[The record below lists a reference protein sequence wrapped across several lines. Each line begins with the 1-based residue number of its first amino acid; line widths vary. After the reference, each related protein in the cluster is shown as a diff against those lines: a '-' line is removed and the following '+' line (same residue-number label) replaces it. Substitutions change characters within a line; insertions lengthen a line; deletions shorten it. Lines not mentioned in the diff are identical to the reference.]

1 MQTWDELLATA
12 VVGTEQRELKL
23 AVRDDD
29 ELGQLLA
36 HINNADREGSL
47 LTAAAVLALYRSAGV
62 APPVDTQ
69 PAPEA
74 CAPDEKQRGSAA
86 SGQHLALML
95 DGQFREVLPEWLAAM
110 NTAQR
115 RVPEESLPALL
126 DHGLADPGLRNMIT
140 AVLGQ
145 RGEWLAAQN
154 PDWLYANRRDE
165 KEVWE
170 TGSREERLLLLENVR
185 STDPAKARELL
196 ATTWPE
202 ESAKDRVAFLE
213 KLAIGLNAGDEQF
226 LNEALHDR
234 SVEVR
239 RVARTLL
246 AGLPSSDFSRRLQA
260 LVKPVMSF
268 KKPLIGKARIE
279 VALPND
285 DPVAWLKAN
294 DVEIGSP
301 PQNTTRSFG
310 PKAWYLK
317 EVISLVPITH
327 WSKLWA
333 KSPLAIVKAA
343 DESEWHESFILG
355 FVTAVQRDRDPDWI
369 EALVAFTASDPKQ
382 TPLLELVRYLPAS
395 RLEALSLRALESQAD
410 GLSDGHPAFHLLLAH
425 RSAWSDQLSRSVVS
439 SIKTRIAKGHDN
451 TVDWQTKS
459 ALKKFARYVSP
470 ALYDELAAGWPTDSV
485 SWSNWSKGVDAF
497 QSLLAFRR
505 DMHRAISE
513 KEQRS

>member
-1 MQTWDELLATA
+1 MQAWDELLATA
-12 VVGTEQRELKL
+12 VVGTEQREANL
-23 AVRDDD
+23 AARDD

-36 HINNADREGSL
+36 QTNNSDREGSL
-47 LTAAAVLALYRSAGV
+47 LSAAAVLTLYRSAGV
-62 APPVDTQ
+62 APPSDAQ

-74 CAPDEKQRGSAA
+74 CAPDDLPRASAA

-95 DGQFREVLPEWLAAM
+95 DGQFREVLREWLAAM
-110 NTAQR
+110 NNAQL
-115 RVPEESLPALL
+115 RVPEECLPTLL
-126 DHGLADPGLRNMIT
+126 DHGFIEPHLRSLI
-140 AVLGQ
+140 AVVLGR
-145 RGEWLAAQN
+145 RGEWLASQN
-154 PDWLYANRRDE
+154 PEWIYATRRDE
-165 KEVWE
+165 KQLWE
-170 TGSREERLLLLENVR
+170 TGNRDERLLLLENLR
-185 STDPAKARELL
+185 RTDPAKGRELL
-196 ATTWPE
+196 ATTLAQ
-202 ESAKDRVAFLE
+202 ESAKDRVAFVD
-213 KLAIGLNAGDEQF
+213 KFAIGLNLADEPF

-239 RVARTLL
+239 RVARALL
-246 AGLPSSDFSRRLQA
+246 AALPSSEFSRRLQE

-279 VALPND
+279 VALPNE
-285 DPVAWLKAN
+285 DPIAWLKAN

-301 PQNTTRSFG
+301 PQTPTHSFG
-310 PKAWYLK
+310 PKAWCLK

-333 KSPLAIVKAA
+333 KSPLEIIKAA
-343 DESEWHESFILG
+343 DESDWHESFILG
-355 FVTAVQRDRDPDWI
+355 FVSAVQRDRDPDWI

-395 RLEALSLRALESQAD
+395 RLDALSLRALKAQTD
-410 GLSDGHPAFHLLLAH
+410 GLNDGHPAFHLLLVH
-425 RSAWSDQLSRSVVS
+425 RSAWSDPLSRAVVS

-451 TVDWQTKS
+451 TADWRTKS
-459 ALKKFARYVSP
+459 ALKQFAQYVSP
-470 ALYDELAAGWPTDSV
+470 ALYDELASGWPTDSE

-513 KEQRS
+513 RERNS

>member
-12 VVGTEQRELKL
+12 VVGTEQRELQL
-23 AVRDDD
+23 AARDDD
-29 ELGQLLA
+29 LGQLLA
-36 HINNADREGSL
+36 QTNNADREGSL
-47 LTAAAVLALYRSAGV
+47 LTAAAVLALYRSAGS
-62 APPVDTQ
+62 APPIDTQ

-74 CAPDEKQRGSAA
+74 CPPDEAQRGSAA
-86 SGQHLALML
+86 SAQHLALML

-110 NTAQR
+110 NKARR
-115 RVPEESLPALL
+115 RVPEECLPALL
-126 DHGLADPGLRNMIT
+126 DHGFVEPGLRNMIT
-140 AVLGQ
+140 SVLGR

-154 PDWLYANRRDE
+154 PDWFYATCRDE
-165 KEVWE
+165 REVWE

-185 STDPAKARELL
+185 TADPAKARELVT
-196 ATTWPE
+196 TTWPQ
-202 ESAKDRVAFLE
+202 ESAKDRIAFLE
-213 KLAIGLNAGDEQF
+213 KFAIGLNAGDEPF
-226 LNEALHDR
+226 LNDALHDR

-239 RVARTLL
+239 RVGRTLL
-246 AGLPSSDFSRRLQA
+246 AGLPSSDFSRRLQE

-268 KKPLIGKARIE
+268 KRSLIGKARLE

-285 DPVAWLKAN
+285 DPIAWLKEHN
-294 DVEIGSP
+294 IEVGNP

-317 EVISLVPITH
+317 EVISLVPVTH
-327 WSKLWA
+327 WGKLWA
-333 KSPLAIVKAA
+333 KSPLAIIKAA

-369 EALVAFTASDPKQ
+369 EALVAFTASDEKQ

-395 RLEALSLRALESQAD
+395 RLEALSLRALESQAN

-425 RSAWSDQLSRSVVS
+425 RSAWSDQLSRAVVS
-439 SIKTRIAKGHDN
+439 SLKTRIAKCHDN
-451 TVDWQTKS
+451 VADWQTKS
-459 ALKKFARYVSP
+459 ALKRFARYVSP
-470 ALYDELAAGWPTDSV
+470 ALYDELASGWPTDSE
-485 SWSNWSKGVDAF
+485 SWSNWSRNVDAF

-513 KEQRS
+513 GEERS